1 MYRYDDVILENAV
14 PPIIDKNLFDKVQL
28 IIKRNYNTRARNKAH
43 MDYLLTTKLFCGH
56 CGSPMVGE
64 SGTSKSGKVHH
75 YYKCCKRKREHACN
89 KKTERKDWIEQL
101 VVQYTVSH
109 VLTDER
115 IDMIATKVMELVEK
129 DLQDTS
135 VLVSLQGALKDVN
148 KKINNIMIAIEEGIF
163 TYTVKDRLETL
174 EQEKCSIEEQIF
186 REELK
191 KPFLTKERIVHWLNS
206 FKDGDINNIEYR
218 RRIIDALVNSV
229 FVYDDGDGNKG
240 RKIVLTFNYSGE
252 NTLTLKSSDIE
263 NVAPPNEANPNTFFF
278 VKHCFGFSILV
289 EEV

>member
-1 MYRYDDVILENAV
+1 M
-14 PPIIDKNLFDKVQL
+14 
-28 IIKRNYNTRARNKAH
+28 
-43 MDYLLTTKLFCGH
+43 
-56 CGSPMVGE
+56 
-64 SGTSKSGKVHH
+64 
-75 YYKCCKRKREHACN
+75 
-89 KKTERKDWIEQL
+89 
-101 VVQYTVSH
+101 
-109 VLTDER
+109 LTDER

-263 NVAPPNEANPNTFFF
+263 NVAPPST
-278 VKHCFGFSILV
+278 
-289 EEV
+289 

>member
-1 MYRYDDVILENAV
+1 MLRI
-14 PPIIDKNLFDKVQL
+14 
-28 IIKRNYNTRARNKAH
+28 
-43 MDYLLTTKLFCGH
+43 GG
-56 CGSPMVGE
+56 GSMSP
-64 SGTSKSGKVHH
+64 
-75 YYKCCKRKREHACN
+75 
-89 KKTERKDWIEQL
+89 
-101 VVQYTVSH
+101 
-109 VLTDER
+109 
-115 IDMIATKVMELVEK
+115 
-129 DLQDTS
+129 
-135 VLVSLQGALKDVN
+135 
-148 KKINNIMIAIEEGIF
+148 
-163 TYTVKDRLETL
+163 
-174 EQEKCSIEEQIF
+174 
-186 REELK
+186 
-191 KPFLTKERIVHWLNS
+191 KERIVHWLNS